1 MLLVGGLILGLVAG
15 FLVATASNSAADS
28 IRGLESSVSEL
39 QTAIAGVETGIT
51 RLQEQQVALLR
62 DPSRRVVNQAAIV
75 SDYYQLSLGES
86 QSWLMSATEAL
97 EGDEALDEEALAQF
111 QEGLDEQLSTL
122 VATISTQPDLEDAIA
137 DPDSTV
143 NQLLATM
150 QERLG
155 VVIESTDD
163 APLEVCLGLE
173 MDPYAGSTLYVYLQV
188 PSAQVDKVPETW
200 TPLGAPKQESMLWV
214 ARCYTQAKR

>member
-39 QTAIAGVETGIT
+39 QTAIADVETGIT

-62 DPSRRVVNQAAIV
+62 DPNRRVVNQAAIV
-75 SDYYQLSLGES
+75 SDYYQLSLGET
-86 QSWLMSATEAL
+86 QSWLVSATEAL

-111 QEGLDEQLSTL
+111 QGGLDEQLITL

-143 NQLLATM
+143 NQFLAAL
-150 QERLG
+150 QGRLG
-155 VVIESTDD
+155 AVIESTDD

-188 PSAQVDKVPETW
+188 PSAQVDMVPETW

-214 ARCYTQAKR
+214 ARCYTQPKR

>member
-39 QTAIAGVETGIT
+39 QTAIADVETGIT

-62 DPSRRVVNQAAIV
+62 DPNRRVVNQAAIV
-75 SDYYQLSLGES
+75 SDYYQLSLGET
-86 QSWLMSATEAL
+86 QSWLVSATEAL

-111 QEGLDEQLSTL
+111 QGGLDEQLITL

-143 NQLLATM
+143 NQFLAAL
-150 QERLG
+150 QGRLG
-155 VVIESTDD
+155 AVIESTDD

-188 PSAQVDKVPETW
+188 PSAQVDMVPETW
-200 TPLGAPKQESMLWV
+200 APLGAPKQESMLWV
-214 ARCYTQAKR
+214 ARCYTQPKR